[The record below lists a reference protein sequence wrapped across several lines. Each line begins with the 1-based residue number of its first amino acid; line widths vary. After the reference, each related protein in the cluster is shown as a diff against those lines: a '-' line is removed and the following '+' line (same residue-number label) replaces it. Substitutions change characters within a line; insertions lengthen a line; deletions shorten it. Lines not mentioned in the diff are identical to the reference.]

1 MAKIPSVK
9 QRVINWLSNKFNG
22 EIKYSEKEV
31 NEILDRHHSFND
43 IALLRRELISRKFL
57 SIKDDGSEYWK
68 TNKGFTNLMVIN
80 LLFMK
85 AHLCMSLLQSLV
97 M

>member
-1 MAKIPSVK
+1 MNKLINEFEEIIRWPKKPSVK
-9 QRVINWLSNKFNG
+9 QIVINWLSNKFNG

-57 SIKDDGSEYWK
+57 SRKDDGSEYWK
-68 TNKGFTNLMVIN
+68 TNK
-80 LLFMK
+80 
-85 AHLCMSLLQSLV
+85 
-97 M
+97 

>member
-1 MAKIPSVK
+1 MFNLINNFDEIIRWPKKPSDKKI
-9 QRVINWLSNKFNG
+9 VINLLSNKFNG

-57 SIKDDGSEYWK
+57 SRKDDGSEYWK
-68 TNKGFTNLMVIN
+68 TNK
-80 LLFMK
+80 
-85 AHLCMSLLQSLV
+85 
-97 M
+97 

>member
-1 MAKIPSVK
+1 MNKLINEFDEIIRWPKKPSVK
-9 QRVINWLSNKFNG
+9 KMVINWLSNKFNG

-57 SIKDDGSEYWK
+57 SRKDNGSEYWK
-68 TNKGFTNLMVIN
+68 TNK
-80 LLFMK
+80 
-85 AHLCMSLLQSLV
+85 
-97 M
+97 

>member
-1 MAKIPSVK
+1 MFNLINDFDEIIRWPKKPSVK
-9 QRVINWLSNKFNG
+9 KIIINWLSNKFNG

-57 SIKDDGSEYWK
+57 SRKDDGSEYWK
-68 TNKGFTNLMVIN
+68 TNK
-80 LLFMK
+80 
-85 AHLCMSLLQSLV
+85 
-97 M
+97 

>member
-1 MAKIPSVK
+1 MNKLINEFDEIIRWPQKPSVK
-9 QRVINWLSNKFNG
+9 KIVINWISNKFNG

-57 SIKDDGSEYWK
+57 SRKDDGSEYWK
-68 TNKGFTNLMVIN
+68 TNK
-80 LLFMK
+80 
-85 AHLCMSLLQSLV
+85 
-97 M
+97 

>member
-1 MAKIPSVK
+1 MNKLINEFDKIILWPKKKSVEK
-9 QRVINWLSNKFNG
+9 IVINWLSNKFNG

-57 SIKDDGSEYWK
+57 SREDNGSEYWK
-68 TNKGFTNLMVIN
+68 TNK
-80 LLFMK
+80 
-85 AHLCMSLLQSLV
+85 
-97 M
+97 